1 MDMENTLI
9 KLADLYYLCND
20 NLKRNSHTIECLFN
34 ACDFLNGKFT
44 GDPKNLTVGGHY
56 FRKLVDELLTHT
68 NNKLIKKFPFR
79 FNDLFQAMN
88 KFIELYELRKTEFES
103 IDYKTLRS
111 NFPNFET
118 LYLFNYYDL
127 VFSNTNAVFNNFKE
141 AGIKIKIKSGKE
153 HLLSIPTNA
162 TPDEKLNFWLK
173 LHGNNEK
180 GDPYWG
186 SEEEIRH
193 FVNQNF
199 EGFPGVDE
207 IREFTPNMNKTQL
220 YHVTWYFFHLY
231 GKSKTKEQ
239 YVNLLLKNFTQF
251 KNAKSDN
258 VYSNIKDQF
267 NDNLNRIFT

>member
-141 AGIKIKIKSGKE
+141 AGIKIKIKSGEE
-153 HLLSIPTNA
+153 HLLSIRTKA
-162 TPDEKLNFWLK
+162 TREQTLDFWLVH
-173 LHGNNEK
+173 LSNNKK
-180 GDPYWG
+180 GESSLM
-186 SEEEIRH
+186 SEQDIEH

-207 IREFTPNMNKTQL
+207 IIEFTPNMYKSELNCITYKFFNK
-220 YHVTWYFFHLY
+220 Y
-231 GKSKTKEQ
+231 GINGTKPQ
-239 YVNLLLKNFTQF
+239 YVKLLQGNFTKF
-251 KNAKSDN
+251 KGDKEDST
-258 VYSNIKDQF
+258 YKNIANNSCLSFKTT
-267 NDNLNRIFT
+267 I